1 MHFTCAAPGDYT
13 TTIKVLQFSANK
25 VSFTFSVLLK
35 IDSVYEATETFFG
48 NLQLQSTPLNVLVN
62 PSRAN
67 LVINDNNRKHA
78 SRNNQCC
85 NTNILSLSLA

>member
-1 MHFTCAAPGDYT
+1 MTRE
-13 TTIKVLQFSANK
+13 VLQFSANN

-48 NLQLQSTPLNVLVN
+48 NLQLLSTPLNVLVN

-67 LVINDNNRKHA
+67 LVINDNNRKHLEIT
-78 SRNNQCC
+78 NLL
-85 NTNILSLSLA
+85 NTTELSFFVFIA